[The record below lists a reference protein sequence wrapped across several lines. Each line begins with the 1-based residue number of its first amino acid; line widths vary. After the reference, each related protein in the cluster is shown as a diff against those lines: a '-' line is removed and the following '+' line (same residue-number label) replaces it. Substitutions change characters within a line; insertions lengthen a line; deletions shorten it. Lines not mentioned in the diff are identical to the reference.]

1 MMKKLLEKIFTAS
14 DKAVVTFAAV
24 VATLVTAWTLAV
36 ADFDEFTLEII
47 IMILANAWLVV
58 EAAHFED

>member
-1 MMKKLLEKIFTAS
+1 MKKLLEKIFTAS

-24 VATLVTAWTLAV
+24 FATLVTAWTLAIV
-36 ADFDEFTLEII
+36 DFDEFTLEII
-47 IMILANAWLVV
+47 VMILANAWLVV

>member
-1 MMKKLLEKIFTAS
+1 MMKNLLEKIFSVS
-14 DKAVVTFAAV
+14 DKDVVTFAAV

-58 EAAHFED
+58 EAAHYED

>member
-24 VATLVTAWTLAV
+24 VATLVTAWTLAIT
-36 ADFDEFTLEII
+36 DFDEFTLEII
-47 IMILANAWLVV
+47 VMILANAWLVV